1 MGFHRM
7 IAAAATGLALSAAPA
22 LAQDW
27 PSQPIQV
34 IVPAAAG
41 GGTDILVRTM
51 QTHLQ
56 DTLGGTVV
64 VINVP
69 GAGSIAGSRRAVD
82 AEPDGHTVLINHVTL
97 LTAMALGRAD
107 FSHTDFEVA
116 ATAVEIPL
124 VVVAPGDSPFN
135 SLDDVM
141 AAARDPSQTVIA
153 GVNIGAVNHF
163 TMLMLQAQADGAE
176 FRYVQ
181 TGGGADTTAALLGR
195 QIAVGVL
202 AGSEARPVVESGDV
216 KVLAAMGGERVPYF
230 PDVPTAEEQGFD
242 ARMGLEFFWLMP
254 AGTPQDRVEAFGA
267 AVEAA
272 VADPGIVEALQRM
285 GMEPSF
291 TSGADSAAQ
300 IAALYETLVEIAASM
315 D

>member
-1 MGFHRM
+1 MRM
-7 IAAAATGLALSAAPA
+7 NLLISAVAAGLALSAAPA
-22 LAQDW
+22 TAQTW

-34 IVPAAAG
+34 VVPAAAG

-51 QTHLQ
+51 QANLQ
-56 DTLGGTVV
+56 ESLGGTVV

-69 GAGSIAGSRRAVD
+69 GAGSVSGSRRVVD
-82 AEPDGHTVLINHVTL
+82 ADPDGHTVLINHVTL

-124 VVVAPGDSPFN
+124 VVVAPSDSPFN
-135 SLDDVM
+135 SLDDLM
-141 AAARDPSQTVIA
+141 AAARDPARTVIA

-163 TMLMLQAQADGAE
+163 TIRMLQSQVDGAE

-181 TGGGADTTAALLGR
+181 TGGGAETTAALLGR

-202 AGSEARPVVESGDV
+202 AGSEARPIVESGDV
-216 KVLAAMGGERVPYF
+216 KVLASMGAERVPYF
-230 PDVPTAEEQGFD
+230 ADVPTAEEQGFD
-242 ARMGLEFFWLMP
+242 VRMGLEFFWLMP

-291 TSGADSAAQ
+291 TSGAESAAQ
-300 IAALYETLVEIAASM
+300 IAALYETLVEIAATM